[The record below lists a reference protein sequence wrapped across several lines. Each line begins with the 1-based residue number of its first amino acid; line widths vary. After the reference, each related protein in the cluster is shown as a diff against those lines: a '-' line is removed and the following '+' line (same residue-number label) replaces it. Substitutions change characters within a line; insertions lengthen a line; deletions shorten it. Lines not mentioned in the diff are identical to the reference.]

1 MDTDA
6 IIGIT
11 DFGRM
16 VTFIDASYAVHA
28 NMRTHTG
35 GAITFGMVIARE
47 RTKSN
52 GKYVRWAH

>member
-28 NMRTHTG
+28 NMRSHTG
-35 GAITFGMVIARE
+35 GANITTYYPIPNPNHKKGL
-47 RTKSN
+47 
-52 GKYVRWAH
+52 